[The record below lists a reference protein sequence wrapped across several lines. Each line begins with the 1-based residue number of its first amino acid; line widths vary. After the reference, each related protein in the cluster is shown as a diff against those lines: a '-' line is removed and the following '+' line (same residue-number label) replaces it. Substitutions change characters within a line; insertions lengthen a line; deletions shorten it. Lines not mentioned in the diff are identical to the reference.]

1 MRTARKAVCT
11 NLQFAGI
18 TSSFTSVSL
27 DSRWTRR
34 LESKEILKLLEMS
47 SEHIFYQAHFMLIA
61 VVGIETCGEDNSS
74 RAIELRMRFFPE
86 INLEILNIAGRT

>member
-27 DSRWTRR
+27 DCRWTRR
-34 LESKEILKLLEMS
+34 FESKEVLKLLEMS
-47 SEHIFYQAHFMLIA
+47 SEHILYHAYFVLIV
-61 VVGIETCGEDNSS
+61 VVGVKTLGEDSS
-74 RAIELRMRFFPE
+74 GRAIELGMRFLPE
-86 INLEILNIAGRT
+86 IDLEIGNIAART